1 MVSIWWKI
9 WFSYGLKPSP
19 EEDMNFDMVLLWC
32 GHASSLHILIELFK
46 ICIYII
52 LHKFKL
58 LLNLLKKKEL
68 QI

>member
-19 EEDMNFDMVLLWC
+19 EEDMNFDMNFDMVLLWC

-46 ICIYII
+46 ICIYIFDI
-52 LHKFKL
+52 Y
-58 LLNLLKKKEL
+58 LNYY
-68 QI
+68 

>member
-19 EEDMNFDMVLLWC
+19 EEDVNFDMVLLWC
-32 GHASSLHILIELFK
+32 GHASSLHILIEFFK

-52 LHKFKL
+52 YIN
-58 LLNLLKKKEL
+58 LNYY
-68 QI
+68 